1 MHLDEV
7 TEDLMFG
14 LEPERI
20 RKIVDELRGR
30 LSGESRLGSR
40 FKADGLS
47 LEGDGTLIFEAEV
60 DGVAQK
66 KLALEIAAA
75 MPDVVAIVDRVRVK
89 PASPMGDAEILA
101 RLRREYAED
110 PALASLNVEEIRGGH
125 CETISKSPDAHGDID
140 YEVVDGV
147 VTLNGSVPGLTIKR
161 YIGLLA
167 WWVPG
172 SRDVINGI
180 VAGDDDEDSADRIAE
195 AVRLALE
202 KDPYVDA
209 AQVKVGVRNRT
220 VRLTGYLPSDDQRRM
235 AENDAWYIFG
245 VDEVVN
251 EIAVGP

>member
-1 MHLDEV
+1 
-7 TEDLMFG
+7 MFG

-20 RKIVDELRGR
+20 REVVDELRGR

-40 FKADGLS
+40 FKADRLA
-47 LEGDGTLIFEAEV
+47 LERDGTLIFEAEV
-60 DGVAQK
+60 DEVAQK

-75 MPDVVAIVDRVRVK
+75 MPDITAIVDRIRVK
-89 PASPMGDAEILA
+89 PASSMGDADIRA
-101 RLRREYAED
+101 HLRREYTED
-110 PALASLNVEEIRGGH
+110 PALASLNVDEIRGGRR
-125 CETISKSPDAHGDID
+125 ETISKSADAHGDID
-140 YEVVDGV
+140 YEVVDGI

-180 VAGDDDEDSADRIAE
+180 VAKDDEEDSADKIAE

-209 AQVKVGVRNRT
+209 VQVKVGVRNRT

-251 EIAVGP
+251 EIEVGP